1 MIVTVANQKGGVGK
15 TTTAVTL
22 AHGLALRGYRT
33 LLVDLDPQGQCA
45 SHLGLEPTCGVFDL
59 LVGRL
64 PARDVVRSTG
74 RPGLWLLPGSKRTH
88 TAETLLVI
96 EGQGRETLARLLPE
110 RLNGGC
116 RSDSQRLHYVILDT
130 APSAGELQAG
140 ALWAADL
147 LLIPSATDYLS
158 LEGVREVLKT
168 VEALG
173 RPALPRVR
181 VLPTFYDEVTNES
194 QANLARLSEAFGGC
208 RCDSQRLLA
217 PVHRAAVL
225 RECPALGQT
234 IFEHAPASRAAAEY
248 GALVWEVLDAS
259 T

>member
-22 AHGLALRGYRT
+22 AHGLALRSYRV

-59 LVGRL
+59 LVSRL

-110 RLNGGC
+110 RLN
-116 RSDSQRLHYVILDT
+116 SQPRHYVILDT

-248 GALVWEVLDAS
+248 GALVWEVLDVR